1 MCSTHAHSLLNAS
14 SPTAT
19 TSTATSKAVRTH
31 AWTHF
36 SHASSVATPATTSV
50 LLLQQRLK
58 KRAAL
63 GRHQGSAQA
72 VVACGSVHLKCAVCC
87 VLCAV
92 CCVLCAVCCV
102 CRKTFL
108 PSSYHRTMAKRNVSF
123 SPFPPFLPC
132 LPYLLTDHER
142 YTSTYCS
149 ERECNGF
156 RTIKRSSQHTLCQV
170 LCETD

>member
-102 CRKTFL
+102 LCADDQ
-108 PSSYHRTMAKRNVSF
+108 SSPPQVPPPAPPAPAPPPL
-123 SPFPPFLPC
+123 SPQ
-132 LPYLLTDHER
+132 
-142 YTSTYCS
+142 
-149 ERECNGF
+149 REVTKCCCVALA
-156 RTIKRSSQHTLCQV
+156 SLCD
-170 LCETD
+170 T